1 MNNTMKRHK
10 KNTYPTFLIGL
21 SCLLILT
28 FILGMLHNLPLGDAS
43 TGVKNA
49 KLSKMNPPKK
59 IAFSEDNLWGRIA
72 SGVGNIGVK
81 LGSSAIEMREKGI
94 TYAFYKYITAESGKN
109 KRDPVLNAILPVI
122 QTYCQNHLSAC
133 KEIGNWTNII
143 DTAKKEADSIEKKL
157 KPPYFSQ
164 KPVCQ
169 SNMKNITTLTKN
181 PITII
186 ILTRKCYGTLSSTPS
201 GTKMNMS
208 SDSSEKNNQDV
219 PHGGSGDALSTEQR
233 KCLNERMR
241 IAEALKDA
249 AAEKERQEAQQQ
261 ARDKNRRDFW
271 DAEFKKFQQNREKE
285 LQDRIKC
292 LKKAIQQAEETL
304 NQTPKDKQALQQK
317 RSAENEIRFL
327 EDVIKQLLN
336 ITKEWERIKMQSGEN
351 LTKNIDRIK
360 DLYRRNGTKV
370 YNWNPNEPMNNIV
383 PATPRKK

>member
-1 MNNTMKRHK
+1 M
-10 KNTYPTFLIGL
+10 GL

-49 KLSKMNPPKK
+49 KLSKMNPQKK
-59 IAFSEDNLWGRIA
+59 IAFSEDNLWGKIA

-81 LGSSAIEMREKGI
+81 LGSSVIEMGGQGM

-109 KRDPVLNAILPVI
+109 KSDPILNAILPII
-122 QTYCQNHLSAC
+122 QTYCQNHRSAC

-143 DTAKKEADSIEKKL
+143 DTAEKEADSIEKKL

-186 ILTRKCYGTLSSTPS
+186 ILTRKCYGTLTPS
-201 GTKMNMS
+201 GIKMNMS
-208 SDSSEKNNQDV
+208 SNSSGKNNQEV

-241 IAEALKDA
+241 SAEAGRRQDDALKKV
-249 AAEKERQEAQQQ
+249 AAEKAKKDAEQKE
-261 ARDKNRRDFW
+261 RDKNRRDFW

-304 NQTPKDKQALQQK
+304 SQTPRDKQALQQK

-327 EDVIKQLLN
+327 EDVIKQLLD
-336 ITKEWERIKMQSGEN
+336 IAKEWNVIKNQSGEN
-351 LTKNIDRIK
+351 LTKNIDRIV
-360 DLYRRNGTKV
+360 DLYRRNAVKV
-370 YNWNPNEPMNNIV
+370 YNWNPDEPMNSIV
-383 PATPRKK
+383 PAPPRKK